1 MSETGSR
8 TQRVATLHDLMVE
21 LGKVELKLERI
32 PSGKPDA
39 DALRTRRSELRN
51 ELDQLER

>member
-1 MSETGSR
+1 MSQSGSP

-21 LGKVELKLERI
+21 LGEVELKLERM

-39 DALRTRRSELRN
+39 DALKTRKSELRE
-51 ELDQLER
+51 ELELLER

>member
-1 MSETGSR
+1 MSQSASL

-21 LGKVELKLERI
+21 LGEVELKLERM

-39 DALRTRRSELRN
+39 DALKTRKSELRH
-51 ELDQLER
+51 ELDQLDR